1 MAEKNVTVNLKTGL
15 HARPAALFVQ
25 EANKYSSEV
34 FVSKNNKKVNAKS
47 IMGIMSLAV
56 AHGSEITISARGF
69 RCGASDRGFGRHCQ
83 QGGSVRIDPDNHIIS
98 AGPLREDRRF
108 VLVWSLSLSVKVL
121 AFLIL

>member
-56 AHGSEITISARGF
+56 AHGSEITSPPRVPM
-69 RCGASDRGFGRHCQ
+69 RASDRGFGRHCQ

-98 AGPLREDRRF
+98 AGPLD
-108 VLVWSLSLSVKVL
+108 
-121 AFLIL
+121 